1 MNNYIENIPSAWQG
15 HRVFAEWLVEQY
27 QNPLVVDLGVDYGYS
42 TFCFATSKN
51 AKVIGIDAFLGDK
64 HAGFRN
70 TYDDVLKFKKDY
82 NFDNVTI
89 VKGFFDEIAVSFSES
104 IDILHIDGLHTYDAV
119 SNDFNTWKKFL
130 KPDGIV
136 LFHDVTEFKEVKRFF
151 NELVGEKLYF
161 TQSCGLGIT
170 SQNTNLLK
178 KISEMFSNSHQGNI
192 K

>member
-1 MNNYIENIPSAWQG
+1 MKDYIENIPSAWQG
-15 HRVFAEWLVEQY
+15 HRLFAEWLVEQY

-70 TYDDVLKFKKDY
+70 TYDDVLKFKNDH
-82 NFDNVTI
+82 NFDNVNI

-104 IDILHIDGLHTYDAV
+104 IDILHIDGLHTYEAV

-130 KPDGIV
+130 KSDGII
-136 LFHDVTEFKEVKRFF
+136 LFHDVAEFKEVKQFF

-178 KISEMFSNSHQGNI
+178 KISEMFPNSHQGNI